1 MAENINGLVI
11 VSVIV
16 IRCFTNGTL
25 STVVGQQQTVLLLK
39 LLMMM
44 NPGNRPDIPKI
55 SALFAEPS

>member
-11 VSVIV
+11 VSVFV